1 MKKLEE
7 YLRRAYRIELVPDE
21 EESGYIAYFPELR
34 GCISVGETPEEAIAN
49 AMDAKKE
56 WLTAALEDGL
66 SIPEPEAQENF
77 SGQFKLRI
85 PKALHRG
92 ACLSRAAG
100 GREHESV
107 LPVFAF
113 AEYRIALVN

>member
-1 MKKLEE
+1 MKKLEK

-66 SIPEPEAQENF
+66 SIPEPEAQEDF

-85 PKALHRG
+85 PKALHRELAYRARQEG
-92 ACLSRAAG
+92 VSMNQYCLYLLSQNIGLR
-100 GREHESV
+100 S
-107 LPVFAF
+107 
-113 AEYRIALVN
+113 